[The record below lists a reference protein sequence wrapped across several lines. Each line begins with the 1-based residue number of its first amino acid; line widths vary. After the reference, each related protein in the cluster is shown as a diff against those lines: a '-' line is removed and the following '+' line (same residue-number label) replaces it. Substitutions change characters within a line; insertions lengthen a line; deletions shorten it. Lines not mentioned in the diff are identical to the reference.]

1 MKLVY
6 VDNNATTRVNDDVLE
21 EMLPYF
27 KEYYGNPS
35 SLHTFGRQVAGK
47 IDIARERVASLL
59 GADTSEIV
67 FTSCGTE
74 SNNNAIHCSLEANP
88 KKRHVVTTKAEHPA
102 VLNVCRYFGKHG
114 YEVTELSVDKDG
126 MLDLDELRGS
136 IKDNTAIVSIMYAN
150 NETGVIFPIEE
161 IGKIVKEKGVLF
173 HCDAVQAVGK
183 IPINLRNSHIDLL
196 SLSGHKLH
204 APKGIGA
211 LYIRKGVRIDP
222 LIIGGHQEENR
233 RSGTENVPYIIGLGK
248 ACELAKEF
256 IKEEQSCV
264 KDLRDKLEKG
274 IKDKISHVKINGEN
288 TTRLPNTSNIS
299 FEYIEGE
306 AILLLLDMAG
316 IAASSGSACTTGST
330 EPSHVLQAMGVPPS
344 QSRGAIR
351 FSFSRYN
358 TGDDI
363 NYILEKLPPI
373 IKRLQDLSPVFEDSQ
388 HTAKT

>member
-6 VDNNATTRVNDDVLE
+6 VDNNATTRVNDEVLE

-47 IDIARERVASLL
+47 IDIARERVANLL

-88 KKRHVVTTKAEHPA
+88 KKRHVVTTKVEHPA
-102 VLNVCRYFGKHG
+102 VLNVCRYFGKQG
-114 YEVTELSVDKDG
+114 YEVTELSVDEDG
-126 MLDLDELRGS
+126 MLDLDELRDS

-183 IPINLRNSHIDLL
+183 IPINLRNSYIDLL

-222 LIIGGHQEENR
+222 LIIGGHQEDNR
-233 RSGTENVPYIIGLGK
+233 RSGTENVSYIIGLGK

-256 IKEEQSCV
+256 IKEEQMCV

-306 AILLLLDMAG
+306 ATLLLLDMAG
-316 IAASSGSACTTGST
+316 IAASSGSACTTGSA

-358 TGDDI
+358 TYDDI

-373 IKRLQDLSPVFEDSQ
+373 VKRLRDLSPVFEDSQ
-388 HTAKT
+388 HATKT

>member
-6 VDNNATTRVNDDVLE
+6 ADNNATTRVNDEVLE

-35 SLHTFGRQVAGK
+35 SVHTFGRQVAGK
-47 IDIARERVASLL
+47 IDIARERVANIL

-88 KKRHVVTTKAEHPA
+88 KKRHVVTTKTEHPA
-102 VLNVCRYFGKHG
+102 VLNVCRYFGKQG
-114 YEVTELSVDKDG
+114 YEVTELGVDKDG
-126 MLDLDELRGS
+126 MLDLDELRDS
-136 IKDNTAIVSIMYAN
+136 IKDNTAIVSIMHAN
-150 NETGVIFPIEE
+150 NETGVVLPIEK

-173 HCDAVQAVGK
+173 HCDAVQAIGK
-183 IPINLRNSHIDLL
+183 IPVNLKNSYIDLL

-222 LIIGGHQEENR
+222 LIIGGHQEDNR

-248 ACELAKEF
+248 ACELATEF
-256 IKEEQSCV
+256 IKEEQMCV

-274 IKDKISHVKINGEN
+274 IKDKISNVKINGEN

-316 IAASSGSACTTGST
+316 IAASSGSACTTGSA

-358 TGDDI
+358 TYDDI

-373 IKRLQDLSPVFEDSQ
+373 VKRLQDLSPVFEDSQ
-388 HTAKT
+388 QTAKT